1 MIFRIIL
8 LWSPA
13 LHNGQWGSIEQ
24 HENIVILLEKNDQK
38 NAIDAMLH
46 HIRRPEFDGSRIT
59 NEYPE
64 FFQHEDTDKKGIPAG
79 NTVNSA

>member
-1 MIFRIIL
+1 MRIL
-8 LWSPA
+8 FVQDEDAAKS
-13 LHNGQWGSIEQ
+13 SIEQ

-46 HIRRPEFDGSRIT
+46 HIRRPEFDDSRIT

-64 FFQHEDTDKKGIPAG
+64 FFQQEDTDKKKFRLG
-79 NTVNSA
+79 TL